1 MTMDGGS
8 EETAGAVAEAPRRF
22 PVLAVALL
30 AVGIAGLLYSGIQEA
45 RRQRPPESGQ
55 RQAPPFELEKFGGG
69 AIRSSELRGKVV
81 MLDFWA
87 TWCGPCIAEM
97 PTLLKLASEYE
108 SRGVVFVA
116 ASRDDPSV
124 AKVQVG
130 MFIDQRAP
138 GLARY
143 AAFADDGTADAYAV
157 SAIPTMVLIDRK
169 GQLQATYLGAASEGT
184 WRARIEAV
192 LAREKG

>member
-1 MTMDGGS
+1 MTTDGGA
-8 EETAGAVAEAPRRF
+8 EQTTGEVATSPARRF
-22 PVLAVALL
+22 PVLPVALL
-30 AVGIAGLLYSGIQEA
+30 ALGIAGLLWSGIEEA
-45 RRQRPPESGQ
+45 RRTRPAESGQ
-55 RQAPPFELEKFGGG
+55 RPAPAFRLERFGGG
-69 AIRSSELRGKVV
+69 SITSSELRGKVV

-108 SRGVVFVA
+108 PRGVVFVA
-116 ASRDDPSV
+116 ASRDDPSI

-138 GLARY
+138 ALARH
-143 AAFADDGTADAYAV
+143 AAFADEGTADAYAV

-169 GQLQATYLGAASEGT
+169 GHLQASYLGAASERT

-192 LAREKG
+192 LALD

>member
-1 MTMDGGS
+1 MTTDEGAPPTSAGTPD
-8 EETAGAVAEAPRRF
+8 TAPGRVSI
-22 PVLAVALL
+22 LAVALL
-30 AVGIAGLLYSGIQEA
+30 ALGILGLLWSGIQEA
-45 RRQRPPESGQ
+45 RHSRPVTSSSGA
-55 RQAPPFELEKFGGG
+55 APPFRLEKFGGG
-69 AIRSSELRGKVV
+69 SVSSSELRGKVV

-108 SRGVVFVA
+108 PRGVVFLA
-116 ASRDDPSV
+116 ASRDDASV

-143 AAFADDGTADAYAV
+143 AAFADEGTADAYAV

-169 GQLQATYLGAASEGT
+169 GQLHASYLGVANERT
-184 WRARIEAV
+184 WRARIEAI
-192 LAREKG
+192 LAND

>member
-8 EETAGAVAEAPRRF
+8 EETAGGVPVAPPRRF
-22 PVLAVALL
+22 PVLPVALL
-30 AVGIAGLLYSGIQEA
+30 ALGIAGLLWSGIQEA
-45 RRQRPPESGQ
+45 RSSRPHESGQ
-55 RQAPPFELEKFGGG
+55 RLAPPFRLERFGGG
-69 AIRSSELRGKVV
+69 SVSSSELRGKVV

-108 SRGVVFVA
+108 KRGVVFLA

-138 GLARY
+138 SLARY
-143 AAFADDGTADAYAV
+143 AAFADDDTADAYAV

-169 GQLQATYLGAASEGT
+169 GQLRSTYLGAATESA
-184 WRARIEAV
+184 WRARLDAV
-192 LAREKG
+192 LATD

>member
-1 MTMDGGS
+1 MDGGS
-8 EETAGAVAEAPRRF
+8 EETAERLARPGSRRF

-30 AVGIAGLLYSGIQEA
+30 ALGVAGLLFSGIEEA
-45 RRQRPPESGQ
+45 RRSRPATAAPWL
-55 RQAPPFELEKFGGG
+55 APPFQLEKFGGG
-69 AIRSSELRGKVV
+69 SINSSELRGKVV

-97 PTLLKLASEYE
+97 PILLRLATEYE
-108 SRGVVFVA
+108 SKGVVFLA

-130 MFIDQRAP
+130 LFIDRRAP
-138 GLARY
+138 ALARY
-143 AAFADDGTADAYAV
+143 AAFADQGTADAYDV

-169 GQLQATYLGAASEGT
+169 GQVRASYLGAASEGA
-184 WRARIEAV
+184 WRARIEEV
-192 LAREKG
+192 LARD

>member
-1 MTMDGGS
+1 
-8 EETAGAVAEAPRRF
+8 VF
-22 PVLAVALL
+22 AVALL
-30 AVGIAGLLYSGIQEA
+30 ALGVAGLLFSGIQEA
-45 RRQRPPESGQ
+45 RRSSPPVTDNRP
-55 RQAPPFELEKFGGG
+55 APAFRLEKFGGG
-69 AIRSSELRGKVV
+69 SVSSSELRGKVV

-87 TWCGPCIAEM
+87 TWCGPCISEM

-108 SRGVVFVA
+108 PRGVVFLA

-138 GLARY
+138 ALSRY

-157 SAIPTMVLIDRK
+157 SAIPTMVFIDRK
-169 GQLQATYLGAASEGT
+169 GQLHASYLGAASERT
-184 WRARIEAV
+184 WRTRLEAV
-192 LAREKG
+192 LAQD

>member
-1 MTMDGGS
+1 MTTNGGS
-8 EETAGAVAEAPRRF
+8 DETAGGVAEATPRRF
-22 PVLAVALL
+22 PVLPVALL
-30 AVGIAGLLYSGIQEA
+30 AMGIAGLLWSGIQEA
-45 RRQRPPESGQ
+45 RRARPAISGPLA
-55 RQAPPFELEKFGGG
+55 APPFRLERFGGG
-69 AIRSSELRGKVV
+69 SVSSSELRGKVV

-87 TWCGPCIAEM
+87 TWCGPCISEM

-108 SRGVVFVA
+108 PRGVVFLA
-116 ASRDDPSV
+116 ASRDEPSV

-138 GLARY
+138 ALARY
-143 AAFADDGTADAYAV
+143 AAFADDGTADAFAV

-169 GQLQATYLGAASEGT
+169 GQLQASYLGAASERA

-192 LAREKG
+192 LARD

>member
-1 MTMDGGS
+1 VTTEGGADAN
-8 EETAGAVAEAPRRF
+8 AGGTTERGPRRF
-22 PVLAVALL
+22 PVLPVTLL
-30 AVGIAGLLYSGIQEA
+30 ALGIAGLLWSGIQEA
-45 RRQRPPESGQ
+45 RTSRPGGVGEKA
-55 RQAPPFELEKFGGG
+55 APPFRLEKFGGG
-69 AIRSSELRGKVV
+69 SVTSSELKGKVV

-97 PTLLKLASEYE
+97 PVLLKLAGEYE
-108 SRGVVFVA
+108 AKGVVFLA

-138 GLARY
+138 ALARY

-157 SAIPTMVLIDRK
+157 SAIPTMALIDRK
-169 GQLQATYLGAASEGT
+169 GQLHATYLGAASERA
-184 WRARIEAV
+184 WRSRIEEV
-192 LAREKG
+192 LAKD